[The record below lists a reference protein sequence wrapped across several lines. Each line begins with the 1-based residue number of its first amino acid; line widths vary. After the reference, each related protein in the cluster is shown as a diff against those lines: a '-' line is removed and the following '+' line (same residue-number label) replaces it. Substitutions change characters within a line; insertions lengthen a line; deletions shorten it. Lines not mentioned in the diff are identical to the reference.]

1 MTTGLLHLESQTKK
15 GMGSCKV
22 AGAAEIWA
30 MSILYAH
37 TSLLCTLLF
46 CGLGLGPREDNS
58 VCEEPRMSVHGH
70 IRLAAEKI
78 RRQQQML
85 PTRTRQELKEKEGQ
99 SL

>member
-1 MTTGLLHLESQTKK
+1 
-15 GMGSCKV
+15 
-22 AGAAEIWA
+22 
-30 MSILYAH
+30 
-37 TSLLCTLLF
+37 
-46 CGLGLGPREDNS
+46 
-58 VCEEPRMSVHGH
+58 MSVHGH